1 VQDCCVPVKKQSG
14 ESVFQALR
22 IVFTAPYFLRKENQ
36 MNNNRGFGIVEVM
49 VALGVFAIGIMAIMA
64 MHLWTVNLNTD
75 SNLISIA
82 TRAATD
88 KIETLRTQKV
98 SNLVEGEHNEKDG
111 LVMVRYTIT
120 KDIANPRIS
129 RVDVNATLRG
139 KTIRMES
146 YLK

>member
-1 VQDCCVPVKKQSG
+1 
-14 ESVFQALR
+14 
-22 IVFTAPYFLRKENQ
+22 
-36 MNNNRGFGIVEVM
+36 MNNKGFSIIEVM
-49 VALGVFAIGIMAIMA
+49 IALGVFAIGIMAIMS
-64 MHLWTVNLNTD
+64 MYLWTVKLNTN
-75 SNLISIA
+75 SNIISIA
-82 TRAATD
+82 TRAAND

-98 SNLVEGEHNEKDG
+98 SNLVAGVHNEKDG

-120 KDIANPRIS
+120 KDIANPRMS